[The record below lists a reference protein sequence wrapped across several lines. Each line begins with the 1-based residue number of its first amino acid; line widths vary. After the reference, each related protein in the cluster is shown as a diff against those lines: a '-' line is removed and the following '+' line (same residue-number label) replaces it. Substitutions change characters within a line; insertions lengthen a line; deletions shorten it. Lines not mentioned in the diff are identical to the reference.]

1 MSASVASIKIRS
13 KRKRLSNEIPGYA
26 NAILHFLLIIGSAMA
41 ILPLIMIISASLTDS
56 RTLELSGY
64 AFWPRDFTL
73 TAYNYLFRL
82 GSFVGTAY
90 MNTIIATLSGTA
102 ICVLMVGLYAYPLSR
117 KDCRFTGFF
126 TFICFFTM
134 LFSGGLVPFYILCTQ
149 FLKINNTI
157 WALFL
162 PASFSPFWVI
172 VMRTFYKTNVP
183 DEVIESARIDGAS
196 EWRTLFQIVM
206 PLAVPGLATVA
217 LFSTIG
223 LWNNFFLC
231 LLLIKDQKLY
241 TLQYMI
247 FSMLENIQFLKMAA
261 ANMGV
266 AHASD
271 ALAHLP
277 SESFRMAMAVVT
289 MGPIIIAYPFF
300 QRFYMKGLT
309 IGAVKG

>member
-1 MSASVASIKIRS
+1 MNA
-13 KRKRLSNEIPGYA
+13 IPGYA
-26 NAILHFLLIIGSAMA
+26 NILLHILLVLGSAA
-41 ILPLIMIISASLTDS
+41 CILPLLMIVSASLTDS
-56 RTLELSGY
+56 KTLELSGY

-82 GSFVGTAY
+82 GSFVGIAY
-90 MNTIIATLSGTA
+90 RNTIAATVLGTA
-102 ICVLMVGLYAYPLSR
+102 ICVLTVGLYAYPLSR

-126 TFICFFTM
+126 TFISFFTM
-134 LFSGGLVPFYILCTQ
+134 LFGGGLVPFYILCTQ
-149 FLKINNTI
+149 FINISDTI
-157 WALFL
+157 FALFL
-162 PASFSPFWVI
+162 PAGFSAFWVI

-183 DEVIESARIDGAS
+183 DEIIESARIDGAS

-223 LWNNFFLC
+223 LWNNFFYC

-247 FSMLENIQFLKMAA
+247 FSMLQNIQFLKMAA

-271 ALAHLP
+271 ALANLP

-289 MGPIIIAYPFF
+289 IGPIIVAYPFF
-300 QRFYMKGLT
+300 QRFYMRGLT
-309 IGAVKG
+309 IGALKG